1 MKVISLAIIFIII
14 SLAIILPVSSPFVN
28 VALGKSS
35 SRHHHSTKS
44 LSLNPS
50 PTPNFSSNE
59 SSTHLYFAPPPSAPT
74 NLTNTALGS
83 TNKVIMLNFDDGW
96 KSQLLYAKPILDKYG
111 YKATFFIPCAKMGTT
126 PYWMTW
132 KDIAVLR
139 NDKMDIESHTMTHAH
154 LTTLLSSPTKLTY
167 EIGDSRQCLANQGYN
182 TPIFAYPLN
191 LGSDN
196 PTIVNLVGKY
206 YDLARSGSSP
216 LMFMNCVG
224 FPKGTQTDCS
234 TYSANGKLN
243 YANRYDIRS
252 DSFFHI
258 SSGHNFSPP
267 EMFQQFVQRMNSQI
281 PYNTNGK
288 INAIPIITY
297 HNLTNNMKDYDSA
310 ASTITVSLFAQE
322 MKYLHDN
329 GFRVLLLNQLAFDPV
344 RNVFYLRNISPT
356 LGTTISSAATLAKW
370 SMTKCEMK
378 YD

>member
-1 MKVISLAIIFIII
+1 MKAVNLAIIIFIII
-14 SLAIILPVSSPFVN
+14 GIAIILPASSLFVN
-28 VALGKSS
+28 IALSKTSS
-35 SRHHHSTKS
+35 HHHSKS
-44 LSLNPS
+44 LSLNPV
-50 PTPNFSSNE
+50 PTPNFQSNQSSA
-59 SSTHLYFAPPPSAPT
+59 HLYFAPPPPQAPSRT
-74 NLTNTALGS
+74 NLTNTALTS
-83 TNKVIMLNFDDGW
+83 TNKVIMINFDDGW

-132 KDIAVLR
+132 QNIAVLR

-154 LTTLLSSPTKLTY
+154 LTTLLSSPTKLIY
-167 EIGDSRQCLANQGYN
+167 EIGYSRQCLANQGYN
-182 TPIFAYPLN
+182 TPIFGYPLN

-196 PTIVNLVGKY
+196 PTIVNLIGKY

-216 LMFMNCVG
+216 LMFLNCNG
-224 FPKGTQTDCS
+224 YPKDTQTDCR
-234 TYSANGKLN
+234 TLSANGKLN

-297 HNLTNNMKDYDSA
+297 HNLTNNNKDYNSA
-310 ASTITVSLFAQE
+310 GSTITVSLFAQE

-329 GFRVLLLNQLAFDPV
+329 GFRVLLLNQLGFDPV
-344 RNVFYLRNISPT
+344 RNVFYLKNISPT
-356 LGTTISSAATLAKW
+356 LETTISSAAILAK
-370 SMTKCEMK
+370 
-378 YD
+378 